1 MTLMSVPSREGVV
14 SQRKVVAVTASALVK
29 E

>member
-1 MTLMSVPSREGVV
+1 MTLMSDSSREGVV